1 MLSQSPWPPPPY
13 DRVVSYGRTLMI
25 NRRFSSCCQ
34 IYFYNVISTKPH
46 FIKMLNNCH
55 QNETSLGKWVWQEVK
70 YFLNSFRIS
79 STISSL
85 FLGKVLL
92 VFSGHSFGLS
102 LNPVC
107 CYFLC
112 NFKVINFQQVLSF
125 PTKLSFYANV
135 SMLKVKFLPTM
146 LLVVVVVSV
155 VVIVSFTW
163 CNGRLI
169 VIDTKPRYT
178 VILYIVVF
186 LK

>member
-1 MLSQSPWPPPPY
+1 M
-13 DRVVSYGRTLMI
+13 
-25 NRRFSSCCQ
+25 SSKRNL
-34 IYFYNVISTKPH
+34 IG
-46 FIKMLNNCH
+46 KMGVARS
-55 QNETSLGKWVWQEVK
+55 EI
-70 YFLNSFRIS
+70 FLNSFRIS
-79 STISSL
+79 STISPL

-125 PTKLSFYANV
+125 PTNLSFYANV
-135 SMLKVKFLPTM
+135 SMPVLKVKFIPTM